1 MKNIFVA
8 LAFFA
13 VIGVNAQTKQKNAQ
27 VALQTET
34 VSQTLTPDQAAEND
48 MKALSTVITINESV
62 KADLNKLF
70 VTKHRALQ
78 DSSLSTDRLAALN
91 AYVENSLLNFIGETN
106 FAKVKSNS
114 KLFKQLVK

>member
-13 VIGVNAQTKQKNAQ
+13 VIGVNAQTKEKNAKA
-27 VALQTET
+27 ALQTEAVT
-34 VSQTLTPDQAAEND
+34 QNLSPDAAAERD
-48 MKALSTVITINESV
+48 MKALGAVITIDESV

-70 VTKHRALQ
+70 VTKYRALE
-78 DSSLSTDRLAALN
+78 DTSLSNERLAALN
-91 AYVENSLLNFIGETN
+91 AYVESSLLNFIGESN